1 MAVLRSLSG
10 GNPALPRSLQDC
22 FQATGTF
29 RSRKP
34 DPLCRLFV
42 RGTSCLCAGLSC
54 DCSADQESLY
64 ADSRVRNI
72 LYGEG
77 ELWKEH
83 TIYGENVRIVK

>member
-22 FQATGTF
+22 FQATGTI
-29 RSRKP
+29 RSGKS
-34 DPLCRLFV
+34 DPLCRLFI
-42 RGTSCLCAGLSC
+42 RGTSCLRAGLSC
-54 DCSADQESLY
+54 DFPADQESLH
-64 ADSRVRNI
+64 ADSRIRTI